1 MHRLNW
7 VSKNLVSKNRHPE
20 TVSSKPDQSDLIPVL
35 SDATKT
41 ILDILNHFH
50 PLTKDEGEIKNLV
63 LFTILLFRD
72 LIGLTVPNN
81 PKDDIRDLTGKHTH
95 IERKTTCI

>member
-1 MHRLNW
+1 MEPPSLDHHL
-7 VSKNLVSKNRHPE
+7 KL
-20 TVSSKPDQSDLIPVL
+20 DLSDLIPVL
-35 SDATKT
+35 SDSTRT

-72 LIGLTVPNN
+72 LIGLSVPNN
-81 PKDDIRDLTGKHTH
+81 PRDDIRDLTGEQNTYV
-95 IERKTTCI
+95 